1 MKSFSQLVV
10 GLLLAFG
17 IAAGVQAQAPFKKAE
32 DAIKYRKSALF
43 VMAQHF
49 GRIAP
54 VVKGEKPYDK
64 DEVAM
69 NAAIAEQMSKLPFA
83 GFVAG
88 TDTGDTDAKPEIWT
102 DAAKF
107 KSAEEKMQQ
116 EMSKLAEVAKGGN
129 LDAIKAQF
137 GATGKACKA
146 CHDDF
151 RKKK

>member
-1 MKSFSQLVV
+1 MKSLSQLVV
-10 GLLLAFG
+10 GVFLALG
-17 IAAGVQAQAPFKKAE
+17 IAVAAHAQAPFKKTE
-32 DAIKYRKSALF
+32 DAIKYRQSALF

-49 GRIAP
+49 GRLGP
-54 VVKGEKPYDK
+54 VVKGEQAYNK
-64 DEVAM
+64 DEVAR
-69 NAAIAEQMSKLPFA
+69 NAAIAEQMSKLPWD

-88 TDTGDTDAKPEIWT
+88 SDKGDTDAKPEIWS

-107 KSAEEKMQQ
+107 KSAAEKMEQ
-116 EMSKLAEVAKGGN
+116 EMSKLAQAAKGGDLN
-129 LDAIKAQF
+129 AVKSQF

>member
-1 MKSFSQLVV
+1 MKSFPQ
-10 GLLLAFG
+10 LLAGLVLVSG
-17 IAAGVQAQAPFKKAE
+17 ITGVAHAQAPFGKAE

-49 GRIAP
+49 GRIGP
-54 VVKGEKPYDK
+54 VVKGERPYNK

-69 NAAIAEQMSKLPFA
+69 NAAIAEQMSKLPWD

-88 TDTGDTDAKPEIWT
+88 TDKGETGAKPEIWS

-107 KSAEEKMQQ
+107 KAAAEKMEH
-116 EMSKLAEVAKGGN
+116 EMSKLAQVAKGGDLN
-129 LDAIKAQF
+129 AVKAQF
-137 GATGKACKA
+137 GETGKACKA

-151 RKKK
+151 RKKP